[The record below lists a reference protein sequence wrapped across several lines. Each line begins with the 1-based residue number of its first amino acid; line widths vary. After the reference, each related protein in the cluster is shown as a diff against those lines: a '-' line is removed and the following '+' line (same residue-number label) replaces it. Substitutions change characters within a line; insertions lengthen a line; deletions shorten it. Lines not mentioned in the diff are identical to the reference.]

1 MTTGA
6 FYIHAEFWVAVAFV
20 IVIGTAFKRVVRGVG
35 AALDMRA
42 EKIKAKLDDVRHLR
56 EEAQQLLAEYQRKQR
71 DALKEAEDIL
81 AHARLEAERQ
91 KKEALAA
98 LEEAIRR
105 RESQALG
112 RIAQAETQAIAEV
125 RNLAVDIALAAAQ
138 RIMAHHLD
146 RERAENLVDQ
156 AIADLPH
163 RLQ

>member
-1 MTTGA
+1 MTTGT
-6 FYIHAEFWVAVAFV
+6 FYTHAEFWVAVAFA
-20 IVIGTAFKRVVRGVG
+20 IVVGTAFKRVVRGVG

-42 EKIKAKLDDVRHLR
+42 EKIKSKLDDARHLR

-71 DALKEAEDIL
+71 DAMKEAEDIL
-81 AHARLEAERQ
+81 VHARSEAERQ

-105 RESQALG
+105 RESLALG

-125 RNLAVDIALAAAQ
+125 HDLVVDIAITTAQ
-138 RIMAHHLD
+138 RIMADHLD
-146 RERAENLVDQ
+146 QERAVSLVDQ